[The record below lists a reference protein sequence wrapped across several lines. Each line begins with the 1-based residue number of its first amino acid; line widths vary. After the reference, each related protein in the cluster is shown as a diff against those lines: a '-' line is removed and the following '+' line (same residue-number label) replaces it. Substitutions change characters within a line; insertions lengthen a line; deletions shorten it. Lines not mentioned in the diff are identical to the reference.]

1 MKSVPDLAIDELRDL
16 IDRVVEAHGHNWSR
30 GRKVPQPVQGGEYG
44 EFQVTCVYPSSSDT
58 RNSSCHVFVF
68 RDGKVEPHISDQRG
82 EEDCA
87 RVVALWP
94 QLIRMTNMLR
104 EALR

>member
-1 MKSVPDLAIDELRDL
+1 MKVRDMAVDELRDL
-16 IDRVVEAHGHNWSR
+16 IDWVVEAHGHNWERES
-30 GRKVPQPVQGGEYG
+30 G

-58 RNSSCHVFVF
+58 RNSSCHVLVF
-68 RDGKVEPHISDQRG
+68 RNGKVEPHISAQRG

-104 EALR
+104 EALK